1 MKVLTLIKAK
11 VMFFFDTCNAV
22 AAREDRK
29 PKYWR
34 LGCRHLGS
42 SLTLWRH
49 NVKLKVLP
57 TVECYLN
64 RLLETLKRFFW
75 LLQEINKRRNMEIYN
90 HKPCSRCRVW
100 RCDVT
105 TSNSIQDG
113 GALVVNI
120 LVFDLRD
127 LLQHRMYK
135 IKTLLFALMK
145 VSTFICKR
153 KISGLSSPLINI

>member
-1 MKVLTLIKAK
+1 
-11 VMFFFDTCNAV
+11 MFFFDMCNAV

-34 LGCRHLGS
+34 LGCRHLGL
-42 SLTLWRH
+42 SLTLLRH

-57 TVECYLN
+57 TVYCYLN
-64 RLLETLKRFFW
+64 RLLKTLKRFFW
-75 LLQEINKRRNMEIYN
+75 LLQEINKRRNMEINN
-90 HKPCSRCRVW
+90 HKPYSRCSVW

-120 LVFDLRD
+120 FAATALHVSKK
-127 LLQHRMYK
+127 K
-135 IKTLLFALMK
+135 I
-145 VSTFICKR
+145 TFCFNQ
-153 KISGLSSPLINI
+153 S